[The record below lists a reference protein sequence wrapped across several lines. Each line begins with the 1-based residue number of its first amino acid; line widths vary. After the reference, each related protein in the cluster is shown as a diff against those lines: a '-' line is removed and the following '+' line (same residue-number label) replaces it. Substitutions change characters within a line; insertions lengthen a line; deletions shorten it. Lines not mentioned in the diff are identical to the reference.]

1 MNGDA
6 NTIVAKGIYSKG
18 RSASSAGSQL
28 FPTRGSKSAAV
39 AFFRTV
45 SNTAFLA
52 VRRVAFTSRVVS
64 VPPSMASN
72 TSTYGTLSYLL

>member
-6 NTIVAKGIYSKG
+6 NTIVAKGLYSKG

-28 FPTRGSKSAAV
+28 FPTRGSKSEAV
-39 AFFRTV
+39 AFFLTV
-45 SNTAFLA
+45 SKTGVLS
-52 VRRVAFTSRVVS
+52 VRRVAFTSRVMS

-72 TSTYGTLSYLL
+72 TSTYGALSYLL

>member
-18 RSASSAGSQL
+18 RSASSAGSQP
-28 FPTRGSKSAAV
+28 FATCGSKSEAV
-39 AFFRTV
+39 AFFLTV
-45 SNTAFLA
+45 SKMGFLS
-52 VRRVAFTSRVVS
+52 VRRVAFTFRVAS